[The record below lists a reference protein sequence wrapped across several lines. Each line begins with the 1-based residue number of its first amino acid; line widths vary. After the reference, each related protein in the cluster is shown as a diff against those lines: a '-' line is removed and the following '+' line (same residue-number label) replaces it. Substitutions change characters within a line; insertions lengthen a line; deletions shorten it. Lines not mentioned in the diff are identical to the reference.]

1 MANAESPPGT
11 QDGFDREETVR
22 QSPLVPG
29 SSPRWYT
36 RFARALVAGV
46 RKIAAR
52 FGPRGALIVIL
63 LFGLSVAVALS
74 GATVWVYDSVAE
86 SDGVAGLDRPLL
98 GYALTWRSPWAD
110 AIITGYTV
118 IAGPVSMPI
127 IAIGTLIILAIYRR
141 SFTPVIVIAAAGLG
155 SLFMT
160 IAGKDLIKR
169 VRPPLSEAVA
179 PYEYSPS
186 FPSGHALNAVV
197 IAGIIA
203 YLLTLRQQSRRA
215 RVFLI
220 IGTAVFAFT
229 IGLSRVFL
237 GHHWFTDVLAGWM
250 LGSAWLALVV
260 IAHRLYLS
268 VQVSRLKGST

>member
-1 MANAESPPGT
+1 M
-11 QDGFDREETVR
+11 
-22 QSPLVPG
+22 
-29 SSPRWYT
+29 
-36 RFARALVAGV
+36 VAGV